1 MKITYIIFF
10 ITDLLVIQKAESI
23 EQQVVNAQE
32 NIQLL
37 GVIFV
42 LIVMFLVGCHFYY
55 LQKQRKAKLES
66 ENYLKEAIEIMIAQR
81 RLQEQ
86 NLSVYKDLHDSI
98 GSQLTFIISS
108 VENLKYYLK
117 DENPEVYNKIDAISL
132 FARNTT
138 FGLRDTIWAV
148 NKDFVV
154 FEDLKSR
161 VYNFVDRIN
170 ILSDNISF
178 SLLIDDELLQTKI
191 NSSDGIN
198 LYRMIQDGIKNS
210 IKHTQVTRISVTIN
224 QLKKAY
230 QVTIKDNGIN
240 TDSYQFQQNN
250 EIDNIRRR
258 AEMVGA
264 SFTITSCPENGT
276 LVSIVFKE

>member
-86 NLSVYKDLHDSI
+86 NLSV
-98 GSQLTFIISS
+98 
-108 VENLKYYLK
+108 
-117 DENPEVYNKIDAISL
+117 
-132 FARNTT
+132 
-138 FGLRDTIWAV
+138 
-148 NKDFVV
+148 
-154 FEDLKSR
+154 
-161 VYNFVDRIN
+161 
-170 ILSDNISF
+170 
-178 SLLIDDELLQTKI
+178 
-191 NSSDGIN
+191 
-198 LYRMIQDGIKNS
+198 
-210 IKHTQVTRISVTIN
+210 
-224 QLKKAY
+224 
-230 QVTIKDNGIN
+230 
-240 TDSYQFQQNN
+240 
-250 EIDNIRRR
+250 
-258 AEMVGA
+258 
-264 SFTITSCPENGT
+264 
-276 LVSIVFKE
+276 

>member
-1 MKITYIIFF
+1 M
-10 ITDLLVIQKAESI
+10 IQKAESI